1 MDILVTA
8 IKMVGGLV
16 LLIYGMNMLSTNL
29 KKIAG
34 EKLKLIL
41 KKATDNIFKGII
53 TGIVITVAVQSS
65 AVVTVMVVGFVNAEI
80 LKLRNAIPIIMGA
93 NIGTTITAQILR
105 LASLEGNSIF
115 TLLSPTVLA
124 SIFIIIGFIL
134 LEFKKKKKM
143 KDIGQLLIGI
153 GLLFTGLMTMVNMAS
168 GFSQLPIL
176 SQILSKFSNPIL
188 GILVGAVV
196 TAIVQSSA
204 ATIGILQAISQ
215 AGIITYAS
223 TIPII
228 LGQNIGTCFTSVLSS
243 IGTSKNAKR
252 VAAVHLLFNLIGSI
266 IFMIVIYTYQAI
278 VGFSFWNDTIDMGG
292 IANFHLI
299 FNLVST
305 ILLLPCIGLLE
316 KLATLAVPDKKNND
330 EEEEDTSEY
339 LTILN
344 VLDERITNIPSV
356 AISNSQMVISKM
368 AELSDKN
375 LTRTMKLIQKFDV
388 EKFEHIQERE
398 DTIDK
403 MDVTVANFLVK
414 IGNLELTEQENKT
427 VTTLLKTGS
436 EFEKIGDYAYKVA
449 KLIEN
454 MNDKELKFS
463 EDATK
468 ELNVIYNIVKDI
480 LNRTIETSQN
490 KSMSN
495 VIDIQ
500 ALKEILEMYRED
512 REKFKKQHIE
522 RLKLTKCSVD
532 TGIAFIE
539 IINAYEKITDH
550 CLNIIIETV
559 NHSSEEKYITKHEY
573 LNILY
578 AKEGEKLKE
587 RFNTFTHKY
596 ETLLEDNKLCI
607 Q

>member
-1 MDILVTA
+1 MDILITA

-16 LLIYGMNMLSTNL
+16 LLIYGMSMLSTNL
-29 KKIAG
+29 KKLAG

-41 KKATDNIFKGII
+41 KKATDNVIKGII
-53 TGIVITVAVQSS
+53 TGIIITVAVQSS

-105 LASLEGNSIF
+105 LASLEGSSIF

-124 SIFIIIGFIL
+124 SIFIILGFML
-134 LEFKKKKKM
+134 LELKKKQKM
-143 KDIGQLLIGI
+143 KDLGQLLIGI
-153 GLLFTGLMTMVNMAS
+153 GLLFTGLMTMVDMAS
-168 GFSQLPIL
+168 GFSELPIL
-176 SQILSKFSNPIL
+176 GQILSKFSNPIL

-204 ATIGILQAISQ
+204 ATVGILQAISQ

-243 IGTSKNAKR
+243 IGASKNAKR

-266 IFMIVIYTYQAI
+266 IFMIVIYTYQGL

-299 FNLVST
+299 FNVVST

-316 KLATLAVPDKKNND
+316 KLATLAVRDRKKK
-330 EEEEDTSEY
+330 EEDEEDTSEY

-344 VLDERITNIPSV
+344 VLDERITNIPNV
-356 AISNSQMVISKM
+356 AISNSLMVILKM

-375 LTRTMKLIQKFDV
+375 FKKSMQLLERFDADKL
-388 EKFEHIQERE
+388 EHIQERE

-403 MDVTVANFLVK
+403 MDVAVANFLVK

-427 VTTLLKTGS
+427 VTTLLKMET
-436 EFEKIGDYAYKVA
+436 EFEKIGDYAYKAA

-454 MNDKELKFS
+454 MNDKDLKFS

-468 ELNVIYNIVKDI
+468 ELNVIYNIVEDI
-480 LNRTIETSQN
+480 LGRTIETLQE
-490 KSMSN
+490 SN
-495 VIDIQ
+495 SNYVIEVQ
-500 ALKEILEMYRED
+500 ALKEILEVY
-512 REKFKKQHIE
+512 REKFKKQHID

-539 IINAYEKITDH
+539 IINAYEKIADH
-550 CLNIIIETV
+550 CVNIIVGTV
-559 NHSSEEKYITKHEY
+559 NYTVDERYITKHEY
-573 LNILY
+573 LNLLY
-578 AKEGEKLKE
+578 AEDGETLKE
-587 RFNTFTHKY
+587 KFNEFTHKY
-596 ETLLEDNKLCI
+596 EALLENNKLSVC
-607 Q
+607 